1 VEPDDGLLH
10 DSLEENEMSKIKA
23 VFFDQDGVIIDTE
36 KDGHRVSFNM
46 TFKEFGFSDEWSV
59 EYYHELLQI
68 AGGKERMKHHL
79 QTKGF
84 SKPVPPEQVD
94 DLIKEMHKRKTAI
107 FVELIESSKLPLR
120 PGIRRF
126 MKEAMQA
133 GLKIGVCTTSN
144 EQAARAITGKILA
157 DIKFDIVLAGDVV
170 AHKKP
175 DPEIYNLALSQTGL
189 QPDEVMVV
197 EDSKNGVIAAK
208 AAGCHVIVT
217 TNYYT
222 EKEDVSAGDI
232 IVTALGDPDGE
243 KGKLVKGEKGL
254 MTDGVLHVKQ
264 VVEYFEKS

>member
-1 VEPDDGLLH
+1 MG
-10 DSLEENEMSKIKA
+10 KIKA

-36 KDGHRVSFNM
+36 RDGHRVSFNM
-46 TFKEFGFSDEWSV
+46 TFKEFGFTDEWSV
-59 EYYHELLQI
+59 DYYHELLQI

-79 QTKGF
+79 LTRGF

-107 FVELIESSKLPLR
+107 FVDLIETGKLPLR
-120 PGIRRF
+120 PGIHRF

-144 EQAARAITGKILA
+144 EQAAKAITGKILS
-157 DIKFDIVLAGDVV
+157 DIKFEIVLAGDVV
-170 AHKKP
+170 KNKKP

-189 QPDEVMVV
+189 KPEEVVVV

-208 AAGCHVIVT
+208 AAKAHVVVT

-222 EKEDVSAGDI
+222 EKEDVGSGDI
-232 IVTALGDPDGE
+232 IVTCLGDPTGE
-243 KGKLVKGEKGL
+243 KGQLKKGGKGL
-254 MTDGVLHVKQ
+254 KFDGVLHISQ
-264 VVEYFEKS
+264 VVDYFSK